1 MAILAL
7 VAVAGTGILVVQ
19 GKKTPA
25 TAATSGAT
33 APAVPVTAALAAR
46 RDVPVF
52 LQGLGN
58 VQPYNT
64 VTLRPQVDG
73 QLMQI
78 GFKEGQEV
86 RPGDVLA
93 QIDPRTYQAALDQA
107 LAKKAQD
114 EAQLANA
121 KLDLQR
127 YASLVEKNY
136 IARQQLDTTRAQV
149 AQMEAAV
156 QGDAAA
162 IDNARVLL
170 GYTTIRSP
178 IAGRTGIRLV
188 DVGNILHANDPNGI
202 VVISQM
208 RPISVVF
215 TMTED
220 ALPGIVK
227 AMAEGPVPVTV
238 LSRDSKKT
246 FDEGTLELVDN
257 QIDQS
262 TGTVR
267 LKATMPNAKGTL
279 WPGQFVNAR
288 LRVETLPHV
297 VTVPATAVQRG
308 RDGALAYVVKNDLTV
323 EPRKLTVSVISEGL
337 AVIDQGISAGESV
350 VIAGQ
355 YRLQP
360 GTRVEVT
367 MASDEGTVTSKPE

>member
-1 MAILAL
+1 
-7 VAVAGTGILVVQ
+7 
-19 GKKTPA
+19 
-25 TAATSGAT
+25 
-33 APAVPVTAALAAR
+33 
-46 RDVPVF
+46 
-52 LQGLGN
+52 
-58 VQPYNT
+58 
-64 VTLRPQVDG
+64 
-73 QLMQI
+73 
-78 GFKEGQEV
+78 
-86 RPGDVLA
+86 
-93 QIDPRTYQAALDQA
+93 
-107 LAKKAQD
+107 
-114 EAQLANA
+114 
-121 KLDLQR
+121 
-127 YASLVEKNY
+127 
-136 IARQQLDTTRAQV
+136 
-149 AQMEAAV
+149 
-156 QGDAAA
+156 
-162 IDNARVLL
+162 
-170 GYTTIRSP
+170 
-178 IAGRTGIRLV
+178 
-188 DVGNILHANDPNGI
+188 
-202 VVISQM
+202 
-208 RPISVVF
+208 
-215 TMTED
+215 
-220 ALPGIVK
+220 
-227 AMAEGPVPVTV
+227 VPVTV